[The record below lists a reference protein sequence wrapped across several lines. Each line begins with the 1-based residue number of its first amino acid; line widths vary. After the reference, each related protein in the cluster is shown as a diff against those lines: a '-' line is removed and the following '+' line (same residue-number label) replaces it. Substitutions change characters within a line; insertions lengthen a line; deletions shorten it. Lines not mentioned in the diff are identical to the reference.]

1 MRIYKS
7 LLSIFV
13 NDPDMPV
20 CTDISKGVK
29 FHVNSNEP
37 KAVEILLQRMFS
49 NEFDIA
55 EEDLINI
62 PDCRI

>member
-1 MRIYKS
+1 
-7 LLSIFV
+7 
-13 NDPDMPV
+13 MPV